1 MTFLFVW
8 IDLIVLQLKLIYNAL
23 STDKPNDDL
32 KEMKMEIRTIS
43 EKLQSQMTLRDEGIV
58 FICLLLFYWTLRK
71 SEIRE

>member
-32 KEMKMEIRTIS
+32 KEMKLEIRTIS
-43 EKLQSQMTLRDEGIV
+43 EKLQSQMTLGDEGIV
-58 FICLLLFYWTLRK
+58 FICLL
-71 SEIRE
+71 